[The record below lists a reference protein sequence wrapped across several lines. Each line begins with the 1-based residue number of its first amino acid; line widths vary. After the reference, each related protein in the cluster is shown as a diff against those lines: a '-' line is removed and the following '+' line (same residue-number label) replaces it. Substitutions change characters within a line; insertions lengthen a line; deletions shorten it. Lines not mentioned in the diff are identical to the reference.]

1 MEHTPQR
8 ASHERRDTQAPLDER
23 SDADIQGHRLLA
35 RLGKHVLRPGGAELT
50 KILLAWAGVTGADVI
65 ELAPGRGLTAREI
78 IDLRPRSYVGIDS
91 DPQAVDAVRGIV
103 AEHGTVAVADAAATG
118 LPDGSADVVLGEAM
132 LTMQGDK
139 AKNAIVAEAARILR
153 PGGGYAIHE
162 LGLTPDALPG
172 DVKARIRQTLA
183 RSIKVNARPY
193 TIAEWRSLLESHGLV
208 VEHVA
213 TAAMALLQ
221 PRRLAADEG
230 VCGAARFAKNL
241 LTHPDARRRVLSIRR
256 AFRTHRNYLI
266 GVAIVARKTGTR
278 APRAA
283 T

>member
-1 MEHTPQR
+1 MEHTPHR
-8 ASHERRDTQAPLDER
+8 ASHERRDPRAPVDER
-23 SDADIQGHRLLA
+23 SDADVQGHRLLA
-35 RLGKHVLRPGGAELT
+35 RLGKRVLRPGGAELT
-50 KILLAWAGVTGADVI
+50 KILLTRAGVAGADVV

-78 IDLRPRSYVGIDS
+78 IDLCPRSYVGLDS

-103 AEHGTVAVADAAATG
+103 AERGTVAVADAAATG
-118 LPDGSADVVLGEAM
+118 LPDGSADIVLGEAM

-153 PGGGYAIHE
+153 PGGRYAIHE
-162 LGLTPDALPG
+162 LGLTPDALPDG
-172 DVKARIRQTLA
+172 MKTSIRQALA

-193 TIAEWRSLLESHGLV
+193 TVAEWRSLLEGHGLV
-208 VEHVA
+208 VEHVD

-221 PRRLAADEG
+221 LRRLVADEG
-230 VCGAARFAKNL
+230 VRGAARFARNL
-241 LTHPDARRRVLSIRR
+241 VTRPDARRRVSFMRR

-278 APRAA
+278 VPRAA